1 MLLKHF
7 KFFLL
12 ILFCFVSFVATA
24 QKKHVKKEKRRYPLT
39 FLSVEYGAQYS
50 QLFLNKNYL
59 LYGIFDENI
68 GYRGHSAWNFTGQYG
83 KSFNKNVDLM
93 IGLAHDRQQIIQTRG
108 FTYLPCDLARYGATK
123 IDSAERIVKSHRIEI
138 PIDFRYRFYYKN
150 FAFAPTIGL
159 GLAFYNARNE
169 SVDMILDNGKIGEN
183 FANDDLMQQTRGLNL
198 ISSIKLGMI
207 YEVDNN
213 LTIKI
218 EPFYKHY
225 VIKEQILKE
234 YKKVNPFGMGVM
246 IGIEHT
252 LDMAARPVKKP
263 KKKK

>member
-1 MLLKHF
+1 MLF
-7 KFFLL
+7 KKFRTFLFLL
-12 ILFCFVSFVATA
+12 FIMLPFLAIA
-24 QKKHVKKEKRRYPLT
+24 QKKRVKKEKRRYPLT

-83 KSFNKNVDLM
+83 KSFNKNMDLM
-93 IGLAHDRQQIIQTRG
+93 IGLAHDRQQIIQTKG
-108 FTYLPCDLARYGATK
+108 FSYIPCDLERYGATR
-123 IDSAERIVKSHRIEI
+123 IDSAERIVKTHRIEI

-159 GLAFYNARNE
+159 GFAFYNARNE
-169 SVDMILDNGKIGEN
+169 SVNMILDNGKIGQN

-198 ISSIKLGMI
+198 IYSFKLGMV

-213 LTIKI
+213 LSIKL

-225 VIKEQILKE
+225 IIKEPILKE

-252 LDMAARPVKKP
+252 LNMAAKPVKKVKE
-263 KKKK
+263 KK